1 MHFSSDATTN
11 ALKKGCDRKMVR
23 APRGLRHR
31 TRKLLKKDVREKG
44 GVPPLSLLMIEYNP
58 GDKAVI
64 DIDPSIHSGM
74 PHRRYQGRTVEIVG
88 KRGRAYVAVLH
99 EGSVKKTFF
108 VRPEHLKPL
117 QESPA

>member
-1 MHFSSDATTN
+1 
-11 ALKKGCDRKMVR
+11 MVR

-31 TRKLLKKDVREKG
+31 TRKLLRKSVREKG
-44 GVPPLSLLMIEYNP
+44 GVPPLSLLMIDYKP

-64 DIDPSIHSGM
+64 YINPSVHSGM

-88 KRGRAYVAVLH
+88 KRGRAYIAVLY

-117 QESPA
+117 QSEVA

>member
-1 MHFSSDATTN
+1 
-11 ALKKGCDRKMVR
+11 MVR

-31 TRKLLKKDVREKG
+31 TRKLLRKNIRERG
-44 GVPPLSLLMIEYNP
+44 AVPSLSLLMIEYNP
-58 GDKAVI
+58 GEKAII
-64 DIDPSIHSGM
+64 DINPSVHKGM

-88 KRGRAYVAVLH
+88 KRGRAYVAVLY

-117 QESPA
+117 QNTALNENQK